1 VAHPKEI
8 AFFDRGPMDSTKLVG
23 AGSWAAYWYNGYLFS
38 SEIGRGLDVFAL
50 VPGPLLTQNEID
62 AAKLVHVDYLNV
74 QDQQKIVWPTSFV
87 VARAY
92 CDQLERSKGLSASRL
107 SAVRAEVARTE
118 KLSGQ
123 ARRRALTRL
132 ATQLGGDAQHSSD
145 AGKVRLLADEVKGLA
160 AQ

>member
-1 VAHPKEI
+1 
-8 AFFDRGPMDSTKLVG
+8 
-23 AGSWAAYWYNGYLFS
+23 
-38 SEIGRGLDVFAL
+38 

-74 QDQQKIVWPTSFV
+74 QDQQQIVWPTSFV

-92 CDQLERSKGLSASRL
+92 CDQLDRSKGLSAARL
-107 SAVRAEVARTE
+107 TAVRSALGNAE
-118 KLSGQ
+118 KLSGP
-123 ARRRALTRL
+123 ARRRTLTQL

-145 AGKVRLLADEVKGLA
+145 AAKVRLLADEVKGLA

>member
-1 VAHPKEI
+1 
-8 AFFDRGPMDSTKLVG
+8 DSTKLIG
-23 AGSWAAYWYNGYLFS
+23 AGSWAAYWYNGYLIS
-38 SEIGRGLDVFAL
+38 SEIGRGLDIFTL
-50 VPGPLLTQNEID
+50 QPGPFLTQNEID

-92 CDQLERSKGLSASRL
+92 VDQLERSRGLNAGRL
-107 SAVRAEVARTE
+107 TAVRGALGRAE

-123 ARRRALTRL
+123 ARRRALTQL
-132 ATQLGGDAQHSSD
+132 ATQLGGDAQQSSD
-145 AGKVRLLADEVKGLA
+145 AAKVRLLADEVRELA

>member
-1 VAHPKEI
+1 
-8 AFFDRGPMDSTKLVG
+8 M
-23 AGSWAAYWYNGYLFS
+23 
-38 SEIGRGLDVFAL
+38 

-92 CDQLERSKGLSASRL
+92 CDQLARSKGLSAARL
-107 SAVRAEVARTE
+107 TAVRAELARTE
-118 KLSGQ
+118 KLSRQ
-123 ARRRALTRL
+123 ARRRALTL
-132 ATQLGGDAQHSSD
+132 LGTQLGRDAQRSSD